1 MFEHDLFISYTHI
14 DNETFDGSEEG
25 WIDLLHKRLAIRL
38 AQLLGDPARI
48 WRDPKLQGNDYFG
61 DTLLDK
67 LAQVASII
75 SILSPRYMKSEWCQ
89 RELREFYRQAVANG
103 GVRFDDKSRIFKVIK
118 TPIPRDEHPPELQ
131 PLLGYEFFAVDQ
143 ATNRFREFSHETG
156 PNRDKRYWD
165 KLEDLA
171 QDIKELIE
179 RLRDPQTPAV
189 QPSGKTVY
197 LAETTS
203 DLIADRDRIR
213 RELELNG
220 HRVLPDR
227 PLPLDQRL
235 RDEVNDYL
243 AASQLAVH
251 LVGANY
257 GIVPEGESKS
267 IVELQQELGAAR
279 CGAAGFSQIVWMPQ
293 GLDSADERQQ
303 KFISALS
310 NHWNLPAGAVLLQL
324 KLEDLKTFIGEKLD
338 PPPPPPEPRKA
349 ATGNGHLSPA
359 LVYLICDQPDYEAI
373 RPLEDYLFERG
384 FELFSM
390 AEDADPSMHRQYLQE
405 CDAVLTY
412 CGNTTDGW
420 LQMKRMDLL
429 KLSSDQRAKPMLAKG
444 FYLGGPQTRGKERF
458 KTQDG
463 IVIRNFGAFSP
474 ASLAPFIEEIERA
487 REARQ

>member
-1 MFEHDLFISYTHI
+1 VFEHDLFISYAHL
-14 DNETFDGSEEG
+14 DNESLFDSDQG
-25 WIDLLHKRLAIRL
+25 WIDLLHKRLEIRL
-38 AQLLGDPARI
+38 AQLLGEKPSI

-61 DTLLDK
+61 DTLLIK
-67 LAQVASII
+67 LSQTALIVSV
-75 SILSPRYMKSEWCQ
+75 LSPRYTKSEWCL
-89 RELREFYRQAVANG
+89 RELREFHRHAAANL
-103 GVRFDDKSRIFKVIK
+103 GVRINDRSRIFKVVK
-118 TPIPRDEHPPELQ
+118 TPVDEHPQELQ
-131 PLLGYEFFAVDQ
+131 PLLGYEFFGFDS
-143 ATNRFREFSHETG
+143 ATSRFREFSHEAG

-171 QDIKELIE
+171 QDIKDLIE
-179 RLRDPQTPAV
+179 RLRGPQTPAAK
-189 QPSGKTVY
+189 PSGKTVY

-235 RDEVNDYL
+235 RGEVNDYL

-257 GIVPEGESKS
+257 GIVPEGESQS

-293 GLDSADERQQ
+293 GLGSADARQQ
-303 KFISALS
+303 TFISALS

-349 ATGNGHLSPA
+349 AAGNGHHDPA
-359 LVYLICDQPDYEAI
+359 LVYLVCDQPDYEAI
-373 RPLEDYLFERG
+373 RPIEDYLFERG

-390 AEDADPSMHRQYLQE
+390 TEDADPGMHRQYLQE

-444 FYLGGPQTRGKERF
+444 FYLSGPQTPGKERF

-463 IVIRNFGAFSP
+463 IVIRNFGDFSP